1 MGPWPASQCSVV
13 RTPAVTT
20 GFARNGASSSGTR
33 IAECGHRLVY
43 GGGRVGLMGT
53 VADTALAAGGEVVGV
68 ITEHLVGAEV
78 AHLGVSAL
86 EVTGSMHERKA
97 RMAELSDGVIV
108 LPGGFGTLDES
119 FELLTWNQL
128 GLLAAPVVFLDV
140 AGFFGSLFDFIT
152 HSVES
157 GFIRPEH
164 AALARRATTAAD
176 GRRPRDR
183 TPARLPPQVGRPPH
197 QLTFASEKAR
207 PAPRKSRRKRGSE
220 RSTGPTN

>member
-1 MGPWPASQCSVV
+1 VAMASI
-13 RTPAVTT
+13 AVFCGSNNGSDDRFGEVAVELGT
-20 GFARNGASSSGTR
+20 G

-53 VADTALAAGGEVVGV
+53 VADAALGAGGEVVGV
-68 ITEHLVGAEV
+68 ITEHLVGSEV
-78 AHLGVSAL
+78 AHHGVTAL

-128 GLLAAPVVFLDV
+128 GLLAVPVVFLDV
-140 AGFFGSLFDFIT
+140 GGFFAPLFAFVA
-152 HSVES
+152 HAVES

-164 AALARRATTAAD
+164 ATLAQRAATAAEAIELATA
-176 GRRPRDR
+176 PP
-183 TPARLPPQVGRPPH
+183 PAYLPKWIDKP
-197 QLTFASEKAR
+197 
-207 PAPRKSRRKRGSE
+207 
-220 RSTGPTN
+220 N

>member
-1 MGPWPASQCSVV
+1 MASI
-13 RTPAVTT
+13 AVFCGSNT
-20 GFARNGASSSGTR
+20 GGDDRFGEMAVELGTR

-140 AGFFGSLFDFIT
+140 AGFFGSLFDFIA

-164 AALARRATTAAD
+164 AALARRAATAAEAVD
-176 GRRPRDR
+176 LATAPPLAYLPKWVDR
-183 TPARLPPQVGRPPH
+183 
-197 QLTFASEKAR
+197 
-207 PAPRKSRRKRGSE
+207 
-220 RSTGPTN
+220 PTN

>member
-1 MGPWPASQCSVV
+1 MFCGSNTGSDD
-13 RTPAVTT
+13 RFGEMAVEL
-20 GFARNGASSSGTR
+20 GTR

-164 AALARRATTAAD
+164 AALAQRAPRPPPTPSTSRPHPRSPTSPSGSTAPPTDVCVRKSETRPSEIPTQTWIGGVD
-176 GRRPRDR
+176 G
-183 TPARLPPQVGRPPH
+183 PH
-197 QLTFASEKAR
+197 QLMFASDF
-207 PAPRKSRRKRGSE
+207 
-220 RSTGPTN
+220 